1 MSFIGIKCRLQGN
14 IWEPIGLWGD
24 EMGIRL
30 YYNANCPDCMRQA
43 ARTGRMDWLGRVE
56 LRTDESPLGVV
67 PIGEIV
73 VVEKKNNRIFT
84 GVFATRKVCLQIPLL
99 LPYGLVLF
107 LSPILK
113 IAGRKKIGCR

>member
-1 MSFIGIKCRLQGN
+1 
-14 IWEPIGLWGD
+14 
-24 EMGIRL
+24 MGIRL
-30 YYNANCPDCMRQA
+30 YYNANCSDCVRQA
-43 ARTGRMDWLGRVE
+43 ARTGRLDWLDRVE

-73 VVEKKNNRIFT
+73 VIETKNNRIFT

-107 LSPILK
+107 LPPILK
-113 IAGRKKIGCR
+113 FAGRKKTGCNGDACEF